1 MNLPEQVLCMI
12 FSSLTTEEL
21 VEKVGVLSHKI
32 RAMIANSPYSELIT
46 NQRVV
51 WLKRINPEKM
61 QFLLSLLSK
70 VYIMPQVE
78 LEEVPSPISRPIIHQ
93 TVLNRSLKEMK
104 IYGAETIDFSKIIFM
119 SLAKLACLNSSTVVL
134 NP

>member
-1 MNLPEQVLCMI
+1 M
-12 FSSLTTEEL
+12 
-21 VEKVGVLSHKI
+21 EKVGVLSHKI

-119 SLAKLACLNSSTVVL
+119 SLAKLACVNSSTVVL